1 MAAMLMAVAVSVGAQ
16 QVAPAVPSQA
26 GAVKS
31 AGANTLV
38 LTNAAGVE
46 VTVSVGDSAKILV
59 VPPGSKDLK
68 SATAGAMSDI
78 AVGDKVIV
86 KGTAG
91 DAATA
96 LTATRVILMK
106 SDAIAQAHATED
118 AAWAQ
123 GGGGIV
129 KSVDAAAGTIS
140 VSHGLK
146 MLTVVATPKTVVRRY
161 SGDSVKFSDAQLS
174 TLGVIRPGDQLRVR
188 GTKSADGNTIA
199 ADELVTG
206 TFHNY
211 SGLIASIDQASQTI
225 TLKDLTTKKTV
236 TVMVTT
242 NSDVHRIPAG
252 MAQMVAGR
260 MKGAGAGGAAP
271 PAAGPDGAQR
281 AGRAGMDLSQM
292 MARLPTESLA
302 GLKVGDAVMI
312 VSTSPTAD
320 SSKSTAVTLLA
331 GVDAIL
337 TASPNG
343 ESMTLS
349 PWSLGS
355 GGGEDAGG
363 TVPQ

>member
-1 MAAMLMAVAVSVGAQ
+1 
-16 QVAPAVPSQA
+16 
-26 GAVKS
+26 
-31 AGANTLV
+31 
-38 LTNAAGVE
+38 
-46 VTVSVGDSAKILV
+46 
-59 VPPGSKDLK
+59 
-68 SATAGAMSDI
+68 
-78 AVGDKVIV
+78 
-86 KGTAG
+86 
-91 DAATA
+91 
-96 LTATRVILMK
+96 
-106 SDAIAQAHATED
+106 
-118 AAWAQ
+118 
-123 GGGGIV
+123 
-129 KSVDAAAGTIS
+129 
-140 VSHGLK
+140 
-146 MLTVVATPKTVVRRY
+146 
-161 SGDSVKFSDAQLS
+161 LS

-188 GTKSADGNTIA
+188 GAKSADGDTIT

-211 SGLIASIDQASQTI
+211 SGLIVSIDQTSQTI